1 MMISDHNSGHS
12 EPPVTASL
20 ATSLGPMDL
29 AHPIIN
35 ASGTFDALEADAVL
49 GADLF
54 EQFPFAA
61 YVPKTVTLQ
70 PRTGNEPHRLYET
83 AAGLLNSIGLANKGI
98 ENFISEDLPSLA
110 ELPVPVIASVAGE
123 NTADYGS
130 CCELLDGRDEIA
142 AVELNISC
150 PNVELHGKAL
160 GCDPARTEK
169 ATALAREATT
179 KNLIV
184 KLTPNVTDIVELAKA
199 AAAGGADCISL
210 INTVHG
216 MALDPWTLKP
226 VLGHTTGGLSGPAV
240 KQVALRAVYIVSRA
254 LDLPVIGM
262 GGVTTAQDVLEFLA
276 AGASA
281 VAVGTASF
289 RDPLLAPRLA
299 GELKDLM
306 EIRGISSIDDL
317 VGSA

>member
-1 MMISDHNSGHS
+1 MNDNSE
-12 EPPVTASL
+12 EPITASL
-20 ATSLGPMDL
+20 ETSLGPITL
-29 AHPIIN
+29 EHPIIN
-35 ASGTFDALEADAVL
+35 ASGTFDVLEADSVL
-49 GADLF
+49 AADLF
-54 EQFPFAA
+54 ETFPFAA
-61 YVPKTVTLQ
+61 YVPKTVTLL
-70 PRTGNEPHRLYET
+70 PRTGNKPPRLYET

-98 ENFISEDLPSLA
+98 ENFIAEDLPRLA
-110 ELPVPVIASVAGE
+110 ELPVPVIASIAGE
-123 NTADYGS
+123 NTADYGR
-130 CCELLDGRDEIA
+130 CCEILAGREEVS

-150 PNVELHGKAL
+150 PNVELDGRAL
-160 GCDPARTEK
+160 GCDPGRTEK
-169 ATALAREATT
+169 ATSLARAATS
-179 KNLIV
+179 KYLVV

-199 AAAGGADCISL
+199 AAAGGADCISV

-226 VLGHTTGGLSGPAV
+226 VLGHKTGGLSGPAV
-240 KQVALRAVYIVSRA
+240 KPVALRAVYMVSRA

-289 RDPLLAPRLA
+289 RDPMLAPRLA
-299 GELKDLM
+299 GELRDLM
-306 EIRGISSIDDL
+306 EIRGISSMGQL

>member
-1 MMISDHNSGHS
+1 M
-12 EPPVTASL
+12 TASL
-20 ATSLGPMDL
+20 ETSLGPITL
-29 AHPIIN
+29 KHPVIN
-35 ASGTFDALEADAVL
+35 ASGTFDVLEADAIL
-49 GADLF
+49 AADLF
-54 EQFPFAA
+54 QDFPFAA

-70 PRTGNEPHRLYET
+70 SRTGNEPPRLYET
-83 AAGLLNSIGLANKGI
+83 ASGLLNSIGLANKGI
-98 ENFISEDLPSLA
+98 EDFIAEDLPRLA

-123 NTADYGS
+123 NTADYGR
-130 CCELLDGRDEIA
+130 CCEMLDSRLEVA
-142 AVELNISC
+142 AVELNVSC
-150 PNVELHGKAL
+150 PNVELGGKAL
-160 GCDPARTEK
+160 GCDPGRTEK
-169 ATALAREATT
+169 ATSLARAATS
-179 KNLIV
+179 KYLVV

-199 AAAGGADCISL
+199 AAAGGADCLSV

-226 VLGHTTGGLSGPAV
+226 VLGHMTGGLSGPAV
-240 KQVALRAVYIVSRA
+240 KPVALRAVYMVSRA

-299 GELKDLM
+299 GELRDLM
-306 EIRGISSIDDL
+306 EIRDIDSIGQL
-317 VGSA
+317 VGMA

>member
-1 MMISDHNSGHS
+1 MNSNAE

-20 ATSLGPMDL
+20 ETTLGSIL
-29 AHPIIN
+29 LRHPIIN

-49 GADLF
+49 EADLF
-54 EQFPFAA
+54 EEFPFAA

-70 PRTGNEPHRLYET
+70 PRTGNEPPRLYET

-98 ENFISEDLPSLA
+98 ENFIAEDLPRLA
-110 ELPVPVIASVAGE
+110 ELPAPIFASVAGE
-123 NTADYGS
+123 NTADYGR
-130 CCELLDGRDEIA
+130 CCELLDGRDEVA

-150 PNVELHGKAL
+150 PNVELDGKAL
-160 GCDPARTEK
+160 GCDPGRTEK
-169 ATALAREATT
+169 ATALARAATS
-179 KNLIV
+179 KYLIV

-199 AAAGGADCISL
+199 AAAGGADCLSV

-216 MALDPWTLKP
+216 MALHPWTLKP

-240 KQVALRAVYIVSRA
+240 KPVALRAVYMVSRA

-299 GELKDLM
+299 GELRDLM
-306 EIRGISSIDDL
+306 EIRDISSLGELI
-317 VGSA
+317 GRA